1 VGSPCYTPRT
11 AMAGEAVGATVENTL
26 YFGDNLSVLTGR
38 DGQGQPYFPDAC
50 VDLVYL
56 DPPFNSNRS
65 YNVLFK
71 DEHGAQAPSQITA
84 FEDTW
89 NWASAADTYEAT
101 LADADTPDRVRRALE
116 ALHDLLGASEMMA
129 YLAMMTPRLLQLH
142 RVLKPTGSLYL
153 HCDQTASHYLKIVL
167 DTVFGP
173 ENFKNEIIW
182 QRTNAHNDS
191 KRYGNNA
198 DTILFYAKTKEYL
211 WHPQYI
217 AYSAQHIAKKFTDV
231 DSNGRRY
238 AKADL
243 TAAKPGGDV
252 SYEWNGVKPYGGRYW
267 AYSRSNMEKFE
278 AEGRLVYGANGMPRL
293 KRYLDELPGVPLQTV
308 WTDIDPI
315 NSQAGERLGYATQKP
330 TALLKR
336 IIEASSNTGDVVLD
350 PFCGCGTAI
359 DAAQELG
366 RTWIGIDVTHL
377 AINLIKSRLAG
388 RYGLKPGADYR
399 VVGEPRDIGSARSLA
414 LADREGFEY
423 WALSLVHARPL
434 EGKQKKGA
442 DHGRDGLIIFFDD
455 ESRKPRRAIVSVKSG
470 THVGVADIRELDS
483 VVTREKA
490 QLGVFVTLTEPTKPM
505 RDWAIEAGMYTPE
518 QGITKGMGLA
528 RAVRRIQILTIAE
541 LLAGKMLDLPQG
553 HDIATLKRAQR
564 AESKE
569 YAQPALIGGAEP
581 DS

>member
-1 VGSPCYTPRT
+1 V
-11 AMAGEAVGATVENTL
+11 GEAVENSL
-26 YFGDNLSVLTGR
+26 YFGDNLSVLKGH
-38 DGQGQPYFPDAC
+38 DGQGQPYFPAAC
-50 VDLVYL
+50 VDLIYL

-89 NWASAADTYEAT
+89 NWASAADTYEET
-101 LADADTPDRVRRALE
+101 LADDETPDRVRRALE

-153 HCDQTASHYLKIVL
+153 HCDPTASHYLKIVL

-173 ENFKNEIIW
+173 ENFRNEIIW
-182 QRTNAHNDS
+182 RRTGAHNS
-191 KRYGNNA
+191 AKRYGPVHDVLLFFTKTNN
-198 DTILFYAKTKEYL
+198 FVWNQEYGP
-211 WHPQYI
+211 HTEGYI
-217 AYSAQHIAKKFTDV
+217 GSHYRSEDAR
-231 DSNGRRY
+231 GRFMP
-238 AKADL
+238 DNL
-243 TAAKPGGDV
+243 TAAGVRNGSSGQSWRGFDPASKGNHWKFTIEHLEELDADGRIYWPVKGG
-252 SYEWNGVKPYGGRYW
+252 WPRY
-267 AYSRSNMEKFE
+267 R
-278 AEGRLVYGANGMPRL
+278 
-293 KRYLDELPGVPLQTV
+293 RYLNDMKGIPLQDT
-308 WTDIDPI
+308 WADIAPI
-315 NSQAGERLGYATQKP
+315 NAKAAERLGYPTQKP
-330 TALLKR
+330 LALLTR
-336 IIEASSNTGDVVLD
+336 IIAASSNPGDVILD

-366 RTWIGIDVTHL
+366 RTWVGIDVTHL
-377 AINLIKSRLAG
+377 AINLIKSRLAD
-388 RYGLKPGADYR
+388 RYGIKPGAGYR

-470 THVGVADIRELDS
+470 THISVSDIRELDS

-505 RDWAIEAGMYTPE
+505 RDWAIETGTYTPE
-518 QGITKGMGLA
+518 QGISKGTGKA
-528 RAVRRIQILTIAE
+528 RAVRRIQILTITD
-541 LLAGKMLDLPQG
+541 LLAGKALDLPHTG
-553 HDIATLKRAQR
+553 TISTLKRAQR
-564 AESKE
+564 ADITD
-569 YAQPALIGGAEP
+569 YAQPALIGGDEP
-581 DS
+581 EQ